1 MTIYVNY
8 FRYNQ
13 SMNSFQLLQIAE
25 QEKIPV
31 YNFKTGIKKAFC
43 VQSAIAI
50 DFSRIETE
58 REQKALLAEEL
69 GHILSGALYPL
80 LQCGNPL
87 YKQNVL
93 RQERRA
99 RDRSLRLQVPLREL
113 KTAIAHG
120 IDDYEIADL
129 LDIDLS
135 TLQDAVTYYK
145 RKGLM

>member
-1 MTIYVNY
+1 
-8 FRYNQ
+8 
-13 SMNSFQLLQIAE
+13 MNSFQLLQIAE

-31 YNFKTGIKKAFC
+31 YNFKTGTKKAFC
-43 VQSAIAI
+43 LENAIAI
-50 DFSRIETE
+50 DFSRVETD
-58 REQKALLAEEL
+58 REQKELLAEEL
-69 GHILSGALYPL
+69 GHIMSGALYPL

-120 IDDYEIADL
+120 IDDYEIAEF

-135 TLQDAVTYYK
+135 TLKDAVVYYK
-145 RKGLM
+145 RKGLL